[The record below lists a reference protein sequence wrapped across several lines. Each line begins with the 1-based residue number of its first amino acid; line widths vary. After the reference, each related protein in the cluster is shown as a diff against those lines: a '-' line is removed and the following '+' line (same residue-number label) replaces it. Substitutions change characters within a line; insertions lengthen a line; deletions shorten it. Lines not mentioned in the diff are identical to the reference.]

1 MAIWQRKRMIFNGFL
16 TLQQVSKPL
25 MKLFMK
31 QSIRPSWAEKL
42 IRKQKKYLE
51 TEAIYPEKKNFVF
64 STHSQLQLPDAEVV
78 NEDPVAFLKN
88 LQMTEGKDIW
98 VVGGGRL
105 IKPLLENQMI
115 DEWYIQ
121 IAPVLLGDG
130 IPLFQKGTYEA
141 RFELLDTTRFG
152 EFIELHYVRK

>member
-42 IRKQKKYLE
+42 IRKQKIFGDRSNLSR
-51 TEAIYPEKKNFVF
+51 EKEFRF
-64 STHSQLQLPDAEVV
+64 STHAQLQLPDAEVV

-105 IKPLLENQMI
+105 IKPLLEHQMI

-121 IAPVLLGDG
+121 ITPVLLGDG

-141 RFELLDTTRFG
+141 RFEMLDTTRFG

>member
-42 IRKQKKYLE
+42 IRKQKNIWRPKQF
-51 TEAIYPEKKNFVF
+51 IQRKNFVF
-64 STHSQLQLPDAEVV
+64 STHAQLQLPDAEVV

-105 IKPLLENQMI
+105 IKPLLEHQMI

-121 IAPVLLGDG
+121 ITPVLLGDG

-141 RFELLDTTRFG
+141 RFEMLDTTRFG

>member
-42 IRKQKKYLE
+42 IRKQKNIWRPK
-51 TEAIYPEKKNFVF
+51 
-64 STHSQLQLPDAEVV
+64 QLQLPDAEVV

-105 IKPLLENQMI
+105 IKPLLEHQMI

-121 IAPVLLGDG
+121 ITPVLLGDG

-141 RFELLDTTRFG
+141 RFEMLDTTRFG

>member
-1 MAIWQRKRMIFNGFL
+1 M
-16 TLQQVSKPL
+16 
-25 MKLFMK
+25 
-31 QSIRPSWAEKL
+31 
-42 IRKQKKYLE
+42 
-51 TEAIYPEKKNFVF
+51 
-64 STHSQLQLPDAEVV
+64 
-78 NEDPVAFLKN
+78 
-88 LQMTEGKDIW
+88 
-98 VVGGGRL
+98 
-105 IKPLLENQMI
+105 IKPLVEHQMI

>member
-16 TLQQVSKPL
+16 TLQQVSKLL

-42 IRKQKKYLE
+42 IRKQKNIWRPKQF
-51 TEAIYPEKKNFVF
+51 IQRKRISFF
-64 STHSQLQLPDAEVV
+64 STHAQLQLPDAEVV

-105 IKPLLENQMI
+105 IKPLLEHQMI

-121 IAPVLLGDG
+121 ITPVLLGDG

-141 RFELLDTTRFG
+141 RFEMLDTTRFG